1 MDSEVTGVTGVG
13 AEVTGVGAEFTGVHN
28 EQNQYTPKYTK
39 QILEENFVE
48 NNMIQ
53 VMTMSSTTWIMSNTT
68 QTMMTA
74 YL

>member
-1 MDSEVTGVTGVG
+1 VDSEVTRVTGVG
-13 AEVTGVGAEFTGVHN
+13 AEVTGVHN

-39 QILEENFVE
+39 QIPEENFGE

-53 VMTMSSTTWIMSNTT
+53 DMTMSSTTWIMSNTA